1 MASNRGKAKGR
12 NKENV
17 HDEFASSDDSDSSGF
32 LTHSTFDEK
41 QASRINKSNSRTPA
55 KKTPTLPRKRPDN
68 TSPKKT
74 AGKLP
79 LPLPRKSTGPPRSPL
94 KGKTLNAKNFN
105 KQPSTSTPVA
115 RGNRSPSKSGKKS
128 LPTKKPSGAS
138 GTPGTPRSRR
148 YRPGTR
154 ALMEIRKYQKSSNL
168 LIPRLPFS
176 RVIREVC
183 EQVCPRGLRFQ
194 SSAINALQEASE
206 AYLVTLF
213 EDSLLCTIHAKRV
226 TLMPKDMTLA
236 RRIRGEDS
244 AW

>member
-1 MASNRGKAKGR
+1 MASNRGNAKGR

-41 QASRINKSNSRTPA
+41 QASRNKSNSRTPA
-55 KKTPTLPRKRPDN
+55 QKSPASARKQSGNSSPTKKTP
-68 TSPKKT
+68 
-74 AGKLP
+74 GKLP
-79 LPLPRKSTGPPRSPL
+79 VARKSTGPPRSPL
-94 KGKTLNAKNFN
+94 KGKTLNVKTSN
-105 KQPSTSTPVA
+105 KRPSTSTPVA
-115 RGNRSPSKSGKKS
+115 RGSRSPTKLNRKS
-128 LPTKKPSGAS
+128 LTNERPSGAA
-138 GTPGTPRSRR
+138 GTPGTPRNRR

-183 EQVCPRGLRFQ
+183 EQICPRGLRFQ
-194 SSAINALQEASE
+194 SSAVNALQEAAE